1 MRGKI
6 KNFPDS
12 PGVYLMRNA
21 AGKIIYVGKATSLRE
36 RVGAYFARNL
46 PAKTAMQMR
55 EVKKI
60 DYLTSESALE
70 ALILEAN
77 LIKKYAP
84 KFNMRE
90 KDDKSRV
97 YVHIT
102 REKFPR
108 LHLLRE
114 TDLPKISEKRP
125 TLYGPFFSGAAV
137 AVALGLIRKIV
148 PFRSCNKLPKKRCLY
163 GHLGL
168 CEMPCERRISKQDY
182 ARRIREL
189 RDFFEGKKAR
199 VTQALRRE
207 LKAAASKLDYEKAAQ
222 IRDRLSALEHLK
234 QAFVLKLDTQ
244 PTVFRRIEG
253 YDISNI
259 SGAYAVGSMV
269 VFLDGESEKSEY
281 RKFRVKSIR
290 GANDVGMLKEVLTRR
305 FRNDWPHPDLILV
318 DGGHPQ
324 VNAVA
329 AVLKTLALEIPVV
342 GLAKGPERKRDEL
355 ITSRTLPR
363 GEIALFKR
371 VRDEAHRFAKGYY
384 QRLHR
389 KSLQ

>member
-1 MRGKI
+1 
-6 KNFPDS
+6 
-12 PGVYLMRNA
+12 
-21 AGKIIYVGKATSLRE
+21 
-36 RVGAYFARNL
+36 
-46 PAKTAMQMR
+46 MQMR
-55 EVKKI
+55 EVRKI
-60 DYLTSESALE
+60 DYLASETALE

-77 LIKKYAP
+77 LIKKYSP
-84 KFNMRE
+84 KFNLRE

-102 REKFPR
+102 REEFPR
-108 LHLLRE
+108 LYLLRE
-114 TDLPKISEKRP
+114 TDLPKITEKRP
-125 TLYGPFFSGAAV
+125 ALYGPFFSAAAV
-137 AVALGLIRKIV
+137 ALALELIRKIV
-148 PFRSCNKLPKKRCLY
+148 PFRSCNKLPEKRCLY

-168 CEMPCERRISKQDY
+168 CEMPCEGRISREDY
-182 ARRIREL
+182 ARRIREV
-189 RDFFEGKKAR
+189 RDFFEGKKMR
-199 VTQALRRE
+199 VMQALRRE
-207 LKAAASKLDYEKAAQ
+207 LKAAVLKLDYEKAAQ

-234 QAFVLKLDTQ
+234 RAFVLKLDTP
-244 PTVFRRIEG
+244 PTIFRRIEG

-290 GANDVGMLKEVLTRR
+290 GANDVGMLKEILARR
-305 FRNDWPHPDLILV
+305 FKNDWPYPDLILV
-318 DGGHPQ
+318 DGGRSQ

-329 AVLKTLALEIPVV
+329 AVLEKLGLEIPVV

-355 ITSRTLPR
+355 ITSQIIPR

-371 VRDEAHRFAKGYY
+371 VRDEAHRFARGYY

>member
-1 MRGKI
+1 M
-6 KNFPDS
+6 
-12 PGVYLMRNA
+12 LNA
-21 AGKIIYVGKATSLRE
+21 AGKVIYVGKATSLRE

-46 PAKTAMQMR
+46 SAKTALQMR
-55 EVKKI
+55 EVEKI
-60 DYLTSESALE
+60 DYLVSESALE

-84 KFNMRE
+84 KFNRRE

-102 REKFPR
+102 RERFPR
-108 LHLLRE
+108 LYLLRE
-114 TDLPKISEKRP
+114 TDLPKIAEKRP
-125 TLYGPFFSGAAV
+125 ILYGPFFSGAAV
-137 AVALGLIRKIV
+137 AVALELIRKIV
-148 PFRSCNKLPKKRCLY
+148 PYRSCNKLPKKRCLY

-168 CEMPCERRISKQDY
+168 CEMPCEGRISKEDY
-182 ARRIREL
+182 ARRVREV
-189 RDFFEGKKAR
+189 RDFFEGKKVR

-207 LKAAASKLDYEKAAQ
+207 LKAAALRLEYEKAAQ

-234 QAFVLKLDTQ
+234 QAFVLKLEAQ

-290 GANDVGMLKEVLTRR
+290 SANDAGMLKEVLSRR
-305 FRNDWPHPDLILV
+305 FKKIPPAGGWPHPDLILV

-342 GLAKGPERKRDEL
+342 GLAKGPERKRNEL
-355 ITSRTLPR
+355 VTSRTLPR

-389 KSLQ
+389 KSLDKSKIKVQKSK